1 MTSSPKKS
9 IEDGPSDQNGTG
21 FTSAKSSLSQ
31 EPDENHQ
38 QKVISRK
45 YVDDDRAVPLTW
57 ACLIKDM
64 RHSVERYQQVINDRQ
79 HAEYVRRAED
89 ISDHLRLLLAAGSGT
104 TDDHSGFPSII
115 STNKALYPHFRDM
128 MSRFSKLVLSSHI
141 ASADF
146 AAPDSCLKCLQEAE
160 GMLKGVYGFVDV
172 ARKQRGEEIP
182 RLFPGFVKDSQNG
195 GSWQN
200 NGLLAK
206 DSLTTM
212 SFIDQDDY
220 EPPTEPTLDLSI
232 SVMERMND
240 LKRLIVSQLRRL
252 EERLVIQDRVISQQK
267 HKRLSHEICGL
278 CGKVTE
284 QYRPWMAHMESLDLT
299 TTGLNHQSPPIIDF
313 GLQKQKIYVYIGE
326 LVMSCQSV
334 AAPLADEWESNQGDT
349 LEERIDR
356 VRSVSNNLE
365 AATSKVNHSIQRFLD
380 MNAGSKPPQIEQNG
394 HSAHQQ
400 TPSSSTS
407 STAKT
412 KKTNPHTSIAT
423 LTETSDAA
431 ALFDNAGSTK
441 ISKFFGVT
449 PLVRENNSTVSFE
462 DLPWFLGL
470 DYEGEVQYDMKT
482 EPPSIKGGTLIGLVE
497 QLTRHDRYDAPFK
510 TTFLL
515 TYQSFTTAVELFE
528 ALIRRWNVQPP
539 PGLTDEDDLELWKQ
553 KKQHPI
559 RMRIVNV
566 MKSWIDTYWMELNDA
581 KSLDLITRVYNFA
594 KDTVASSGIPGWR
607 PLLNVIEQRMRG
619 EDTSAKRLVPNPN
632 FQAPLPI
639 LPKNMKKLKFHE
651 IDPTEFARQLTI
663 IESRLYGKIK
673 PHECLNKIWQ
683 NKGSSND
690 QDSGANVK
698 ALILHS
704 NRLTNWV
711 AEMILTQPEVK
722 KRVNVIKHFVLVADV
737 SRKFGEGINRT
748 AMIYAYITQKC
759 QNLNNYSTL
768 TSIISAFGTAPI
780 HRLSRTWSQVN
791 RATATILERMR
802 RLMGSTKNFQQY
814 REALHAANPP
824 CIPFFGKSHQA
835 RSFPV

>member
-1 MTSSPKKS
+1 MSDGASPATSLESLNMTSSPKRS
-9 IEDGPSDQNGTG
+9 TDSGPSDQNA
-21 FTSAKSSLSQ
+21 TSFASATSSLSQ
-31 EPDENHQ
+31 EPDQSHQ
-38 QKVISRK
+38 QKFIGRK
-45 YVDDDRAVPLTW
+45 YIDEDRAMPLTW
-57 ACLIKDM
+57 ARLVEDM
-64 RHSVERYQQVINDRQ
+64 QHSVERYRQVINNRQ
-79 HAEYVRRAED
+79 RADYVRRAED

-160 GMLKGVYGFVDV
+160 GMLNGVYGFVDV

-220 EPPTEPTLDLSI
+220 EPPIEPTVELTV

-252 EERLVIQDRVISQQK
+252 EERLVIQDRIISQQK

-299 TTGLNHQSPPIIDF
+299 ATGLNQQSPQIVDF

-334 AAPLADEWESNQGDT
+334 AAPLADEWEANQGDT

-365 AATSKVNHSIQRFLD
+365 VSTTKVNHSIQRFLE
-380 MNAGSKPPQIEQNG
+380 MNPALKPPQKEPNG
-394 HSAHQQ
+394 QVTHQQ
-400 TPSSSTS
+400 TPSTSTS
-407 STAKT
+407 STIKIKRT
-412 KKTNPHTSIAT
+412 HPSLSSSTTT
-423 LTETSDAA
+423 LSQTSDAA
-431 ALFDNAGSTK
+431 GLFNNAGNAK
-441 ISKFFGVT
+441 INKIFGEA
-449 PLVRENNSTVSFE
+449 PLVRENTSTVSFE

-470 DYEGEVQYDMKT
+470 DFEGEVQYDSKT

-515 TYQSFTTAVELFE
+515 TYQSFTNAAELFE
-528 ALIRRWNVQPP
+528 ALMRRWNVQPP

-566 MKSWIDTYWMELNDA
+566 MKSWIDTYWMESNDA

-619 EDTSAKRLVPNPN
+619 EDTSAKKLVPNPN

-639 LPKNMKKLKFHE
+639 LPKNMKKLKFQE

-683 NKGSSND
+683 NKGPSND
-690 QDSGANVK
+690 QETGANVK

-711 AEMILTQPEVK
+711 AEMILAQPEVK
-722 KRVNVIKHFVLVADV
+722 KRVNVIKHFVAVADV
-737 SRKFGEGINRT
+737 SIIPCQG
-748 AMIYAYITQKC
+748 TQKEFP
-759 QNLNNYSTL
+759 NLL
-768 TSIISAFGTAPI
+768 TP
-780 HRLSRTWSQVN
+780 RRNVRT
-791 RATATILERMR
+791 
-802 RLMGSTKNFQQY
+802 
-814 REALHAANPP
+814 
-824 CIPFFGKSHQA
+824 
-835 RSFPV
+835 

>member
-1 MTSSPKKS
+1 MKKRASYLSDGASPATSLESLTMEPSPKRP
-9 IEDGPSDQNGTG
+9 ENGAELDQIASS
-21 FTSAKSSLSQ
+21 FDSATSNLSRDAG
-31 EPDENHQ
+31 EVILPQ
-38 QKVISRK
+38 QKGLIRK
-45 YVDDDRAVPLTW
+45 YVDDERSVPLTW
-57 ACLIKDM
+57 ARLIEDM
-64 RHSVERYQQVINDRQ
+64 QHSVERYRHVINNRERS
-79 HAEYVRRAED
+79 EYVHRAED

-160 GMLKGVYGFVDV
+160 GMLNGVYGFVDV
-172 ARKQRGEEIP
+172 ARQQRGEEIP

-220 EPPTEPTLDLSI
+220 EPPNEPTLQLSV

-252 EERLVIQDRVISQQK
+252 EERLIIQDRIISQQK
-267 HKRLSHEICGL
+267 HKRLSHEICSL

-299 TTGLNHQSPPIIDF
+299 PTGLNPQAPQMIDF

-326 LVMSCQSV
+326 LIMSCQSV
-334 AAPLADEWESNQGDT
+334 AAPLADEWESSQGDT
-349 LEERIDR
+349 LEERIDH
-356 VRSVSNNLE
+356 VRSVSNSLE
-365 AATSKVNHSIQRFLD
+365 NSTSKVNHSIQRFLD
-380 MNAGSKPPQIEQNG
+380 MIPPVKPPQPEQPLDG
-394 HSAHQQ
+394 EVTHQKS
-400 TPSSSTS
+400 PSTSTS
-407 STAKT
+407 STIKARRT
-412 KKTNPHTSIAT
+412 HLSHSSST
-423 LTETSDAA
+423 LAPSESSDAA
-431 ALFDNAGSTK
+431 GLFNNAGNAK
-441 ISKFFGVT
+441 INKIFGEA
-449 PLVRENNSTVSFE
+449 PLVRENTSTMSFE
-462 DLPWFLGL
+462 DLPWFLRL
-470 DYEGEVQYDMKT
+470 DYEGEVQYDSKS
-482 EPPSIKGGTLIGLVE
+482 EPPAIKGGTLIGLVE

-515 TYQSFTTAVELFE
+515 TYRSFTNAAELFE
-528 ALIRRWNVQPP
+528 ALICRWNVQPP
-539 PGLTDEDDLELWKQ
+539 PGLQEEDLELWKQ
-553 KKQHPI
+553 RKQHPI

-566 MKSWIDTYWMELNDA
+566 MKSWIDTYWMESNDA
-581 KSLDLITRVYNFA
+581 KSLDLMARVYNFA
-594 KDTVASSGIPGWR
+594 KDTVTSSGIPGWR

-619 EDTSAKRLVPNPN
+619 EDTSAKKLVPNPN

-639 LPKNMKKLKFHE
+639 LPKNMKKLKFLE

-683 NKGSSND
+683 DKSASND

-711 AEMILTQPEVK
+711 AEMILAQTEVK
-722 KRVNVIKHFVLVADV
+722 KRVNAIKHFVAVADV
-737 SRKFGEGINRT
+737 SCERPRPEWKKWRG
-748 AMIYAYITQKC
+748 
-759 QNLNNYSTL
+759 LL
-768 TSIISAFGTAPI
+768 TFC
-780 HRLSRTWSQVN
+780 RNVKL
-791 RATATILERMR
+791 
-802 RLMGSTKNFQQY
+802 
-814 REALHAANPP
+814 
-824 CIPFFGKSHQA
+824 
-835 RSFPV
+835 